1 MCSQKWESPASEGVS
16 CLEPEFTQTPTDTE
30 RTCGISS
37 VMTRRPFGSELR
49 RTPSMTASFGLDD
62 CEPNALKTSR
72 LARVHLPAALP
83 LSYT

>member
-1 MCSQKWESPASEGVS
+1 
-16 CLEPEFTQTPTDTE
+16 
-30 RTCGISS
+30 
-37 VMTRRPFGSELR
+37 
-49 RTPSMTASFGLDD
+49 MTASFGLDD